1 MLIASLHCSFLFRF
15 LFHILTFLTIKKLD
29 LHQNVVVIDA
39 NNEQTLT
46 VRWDFLHSCWIHR
59 VLPAYGTYFYAAL
72 YNTWM
77 ATWSCIVHGPVGL
90 WFMIY
95 VTGRSQKVRR
105 SSQPIS
111 WLSTEKLNQ
120 TRQKQTC
127 INNKIYYKVKL
138 THKKLK
144 PGLVASYNL
153 LSGNGT
159 GLFWKK

>member
-46 VRWDFLHSCWIHR
+46 VRWDFFTLLLNTSRSTCIR
-59 VLPAYGTYFYAAL
+59 YFFYAAL